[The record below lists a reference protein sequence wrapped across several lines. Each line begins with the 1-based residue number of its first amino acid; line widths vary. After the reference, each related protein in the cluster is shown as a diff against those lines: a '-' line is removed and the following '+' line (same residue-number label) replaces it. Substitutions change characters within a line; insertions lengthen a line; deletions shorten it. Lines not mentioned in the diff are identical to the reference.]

1 LHTFSN
7 YILLAH
13 NTGSLAWNTFMQ
25 SYANPV
31 TVAFVHLAQQR
42 NNCREVV

>member
-1 LHTFSN
+1 
-7 YILLAH
+7 
-13 NTGSLAWNTFMQ
+13 MQ